1 MPLPLANTSQSYVA
15 VAAILAGRITAP
27 KWSFI
32 DTKDMTATLSL
43 PCLAFLI
50 TRKAEARMTTASQI
64 GVARNSP
71 KHILFD
77 LGLRE
82 ERCNYTDDQQA
93 HIKNREP
100 VAFGPSVATTLQE
113 NGMASTEIDW
123 VIYSHVHWDHTGEPS
138 EFPNASFI
146 IGHGS
151 GALLQRGFDAAA
163 GSHAAFDKELLTHR
177 DVFELPPNMDSGNA
191 DDNSLATTNVSLPN
205 SWTPLGPFPAAMD
218 ILGDGSVFVIPS
230 PGHLQGHVNLLCR
243 VEEKRWVYLGGDTFH
258 HRSLL
263 TGEAEIAT
271 WRDTEGRELCV
282 HIDRAAA
289 QVMFLLLRK
298 LQDQADADGV
308 ELEIISSHDQDWYN
322 ANRDRLFPETL

>member
-1 MPLPLANTSQSYVA
+1 MSLPSENTSQSYVA

-50 TRKAEARMTTASQI
+50 TRKTQACVTVPSKI

-93 HIKNREP
+93 HIKTREP

-113 NGMASTEIDW
+113 NGMTSTEIDW

-151 GALLQRGFDAAA
+151 GALLNRGFDAAA
-163 GSHAAFDKELLTHR
+163 GSHAAFDKKILDHR
-177 DVFELPPNMDSGNA
+177 DVFELPPNLKGGNA
-191 DDNSLATTNVSLPN
+191 EDDSLDMTNVSFPN
-205 SWTPLGPFPAAMD
+205 AWAPLGPFAAAMD

-243 VEEKRWVYLGGDTFH
+243 VGEKRWVYLGGDTFH

-282 HIDRAAA
+282 HTDRAAA
-289 QVMFLLLRK
+289 QEMFAFLRK
-298 LQDQADADGV
+298 LQDQAAADGV
-308 ELEIISSHDQDWYN
+308 EVEIISSHDQDWYN
-322 ANRDRLFPETL
+322 ENRDRLFPETL